1 MIRSA
6 LWGLFIKIFARK
18 GGEIMMAIFFAQ
30 RVVLGKASFEA
41 VYGDPKFIP
50 DVLKQAV
57 ADELKSSGLEF
68 LVPKEYGGTKE

>member
-6 LWGLFIKIFARK
+6 LWDLFINIFAKKR
-18 GGEIMMAIFFAQ
+18 GEIMMAIFFAQ
-30 RVVLGKASFEA
+30 RVVLGKASFEVA
-41 VYGDPKFIP
+41 YGDPKFIP

-57 ADELKSSGLEF
+57 ADELKNSGLEF

>member
-1 MIRSA
+1 
-6 LWGLFIKIFARK
+6 
-18 GGEIMMAIFFAQ
+18 MMAIFFAQ
-30 RVVLGKASFEA
+30 RVVLGKASFEVA
-41 VYGDPKFIP
+41 YGDPKFIP